1 MSVLSSLNDIKQG
14 VAIVYSGEPYM
25 VVGANFVRMQ
35 QRKPVMQTKLR
46 NLINGKV
53 LEITFKPGDR
63 VEEAEVGRKAATFLY
78 AANDEV
84 YFMDGETFEQVSL
97 SREDVAAA
105 LPYLREGTPLELRT
119 FNDKAVGI
127 DLPPKMDFKVTAAPE
142 AVKGDSAQGRVT
154 KVAKI
159 ETGAEI
165 GVPLFIR
172 EGDTIRVNT
181 QTGEYVERVSAP

>member
-14 VAIVYSGEPYM
+14 VAIIYGSEPY
-25 VVGANFVRMQ
+25 VVLHANFVRMQ

-63 VEEAEVGRKAATFLY
+63 VEEAEVGRKDATFLY
-78 AANDEV
+78 TTDTEA

-105 LPYLREGTPLELRT
+105 LPFLREGTPLELRT

-127 DLPPKMDFKVTAAPE
+127 DLPPKMDFKITAAPE

-154 KVAKI
+154 KVATI
-159 ETGAEI
+159 ETGAEVA
-165 GVPLFIR
+165 VPLFIN
-172 EGDTIRVNT
+172 EGDVVRINT
-181 QTGEYVERVSAP
+181 QTGEYVERVNQ

>member
-14 VAIVYSGEPYM
+14 VSIVYNGEPYL

-63 VEEAEVGRKAATFLY
+63 VAEAEVGRQDATFLY
-78 AANDEV
+78 ATATEA
-84 YFMDGETFEQVSL
+84 YFMDSQSFEQLSL
-97 SREDVAAA
+97 PKTGVAAA
-105 LPYLREGTPLELRT
+105 LPFLREGAAVQLRM
-119 FNDKAVGI
+119 FNEKPVGV
-127 DLPPKMDFKVTAAPE
+127 DLPAKMDFRVTAAPD

-154 KVAKI
+154 KVVGL
-159 ETGAEI
+159 ETGAEVA
-165 GVPLFIR
+165 VPLFVR
-172 EGDTIRVNT
+172 EGDTIRINT
-181 QTGEYVERVSAP
+181 QTGEYVERVSA

>member
-14 VAIVYSGEPYM
+14 VAIVYNGEPYM

-78 AANDEV
+78 SANDEA

-97 SREDVAAA
+97 AKADVAGA
-105 LPYLREGTPLELRT
+105 LPFLREGTAVELRT
-119 FNDKAVGI
+119 FNDKPVGI
-127 DLPPKMDFKVTAAPE
+127 DLPPKMDFKVTSAPQ

-154 KVAKI
+154 KVAQI

-181 QTGEYVERVSAP
+181 QTGEYVERVSA